1 MLTIFILTLLLL
13 SLLLSSQS
21 LSNNSMFSNLF
32 NKGKSSSSA
41 AVSTIVSSSSS
52 SSSSSISTICDTNS
66 LTINDRK
73 QAALFGLFVA
83 DSVAMPVH
91 WYYDRRQLI
100 EDYGTIKGYVKPKD
114 RFVGSILNLSNTG
127 GYYYYYYYLYYLHYH
142 YNLQRRRKR
151 FR

>member
-1 MLTIFILTLLLL
+1 
-13 SLLLSSQS
+13 
-21 LSNNSMFSNLF
+21 MFSNLF

-41 AVSTIVSSSSS
+41 AAVSTVVSSTSSTSTSISSSSS
-52 SSSSSISTICDTNS
+52 STISTICDTNS

-114 RFVGSILNLSNTG
+114 RFVCSILNLSNTG
-127 GYYYYYYYLYYLHYH
+127 GIYIIIIIIIIIMFSITYS
-142 YNLQRRRKR
+142 
-151 FR
+151 

>member
-1 MLTIFILTLLLL
+1 MLTIFILTLLLLL

-41 AVSTIVSSSSS
+41 AVSTVVSSSP
-52 SSSSSISTICDTNS
+52 SSSSISTICDTNS

-127 GYYYYYYYLYYLHYH
+127 GYYYYYYYYLHYH
-142 YNLQRRRKR
+142 YYHYNLK
-151 FR
+151 